1 MLTKLLVLLSLN
13 CETDFVGMN
22 ESFVK
27 MATEMANQALNFD
40 TKEHSLVSNGIT
52 IADKLLEQTGVIG
65 KIKIRT
71 FDKLEVLL

>member
-1 MLTKLLVLLSLN
+1 VLIAVVNADKTAGVVITLN

-40 TKEHSLVSNGIT
+40 TKE
-52 IADKLLEQTGVIG
+52 A
-65 KIKIRT
+65 
-71 FDKLEVLL
+71 F